1 MPTTQDELFITNK
14 SKKSDVVCA
23 RSFTLHWKFPHS
35 NGDAVILDQPDGSSN
50 SADGDG
56 GDTFGPP
63 PQSPSPPRQHEE
75 EEMDE
80 AASAASAAE
89 TAEPSF
95 TAMPTFGDVG
105 DEGEHLRYRLY
116 SSLMHGYNVGLRYID
131 DRMAAPPAVAEKCE
145 EEEEEDEEEAE
156 QYEEGSTP
164 PEEEIPYEQIEERPE
179 EIPYEQISS
188 EQPEAEVSED
198 AAAIKKAVD
207 AAIRA
212 VASDTSLAR
221 EGSDEEVMNRLEGE
235 PEPEPEPK
243 PEHEQATKVTVQMY
257 RTEEPRVIGSPPSYR
272 RVESQRAANSKVKF
286 RITSLCM
293 CPGFDCATVLQSEL
307 RFY

>member
-1 MPTTQDELFITNK
+1 MID
-14 SKKSDVVCA
+14 
-23 RSFTLHWKFPHS
+23 FTKYC
-35 NGDAVILDQPDGSSN
+35 
-50 SADGDG
+50 
-56 GDTFGPP
+56 T
-63 PQSPSPPRQHEE
+63 EE
-75 EEMDE
+75 
-80 AASAASAAE
+80 
-89 TAEPSF
+89 
-95 TAMPTFGDVG
+95 V
-105 DEGEHLRYRLY
+105 
-116 SSLMHGYNVGLRYID
+116 
-131 DRMAAPPAVAEKCE
+131 
-145 EEEEEDEEEAE
+145 E

-243 PEHEQATKVTVQMY
+243 PEHEKATKVTVQMY

-272 RVESQRAANSKVKF
+272 RVESQRAANSKVNF
-286 RITSLCM
+286 RITSLCIV
-293 CPGFDCATVLQSEL
+293 CAQDSIVLQFFSL
-307 RFY
+307 NYDFINNCFISIFSPRFRQSGRAPLGF